1 MTTTPTPEVDPDAVR
16 LVEDV
21 IDATSTEGGFT
32 HADARVPTADTGPA
46 IVRAL
51 VEAGW
56 QPPQQSLTTE
66 LLEVRLERTR
76 WREQATER
84 RKAYMRLLQ
93 EHAHCNVTPGPR
105 THTHIDP
112 PQHP

>member
-1 MTTTPTPEVDPDAVR
+1 MTTTPTPEVDPDTVR
-16 LVEDV
+16 LVEDT
-21 IDATSTEGGFT
+21 IDATSDRLGVCQW
-32 HADARVPTADTGPA
+32 RVPTADTGPA

-93 EHAHCNVTPGPR
+93 EHAHCNVTPAPAPEPTSTR
-105 THTHIDP
+105 P
-112 PQHP
+112 LHP